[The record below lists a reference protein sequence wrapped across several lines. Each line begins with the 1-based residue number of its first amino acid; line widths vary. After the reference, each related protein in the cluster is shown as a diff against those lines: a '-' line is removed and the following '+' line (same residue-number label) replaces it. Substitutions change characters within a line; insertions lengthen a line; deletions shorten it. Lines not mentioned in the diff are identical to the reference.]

1 MKCPVDYH
9 YTSPFRSCKY
19 SNILHFISL
28 LLIFSRVGL
37 PNYIF
42 IFLINKAANKE
53 HRVETLLSGNSANAC
68 KLFNILKSFQHLF
81 FFFQICTIFSIS
93 IKLVLLKSQEYGRIP
108 AEFSIIRS
116 EKKKK
121 RRTMKFSLTL
131 A

>member
-1 MKCPVDYH
+1 MKFPADYH

-116 EKKKK
+116 EKKK

>member
-1 MKCPVDYH
+1 MKFPADYH

-93 IKLVLLKSQEYGRIP
+93 IKLVLLKSQEYGRILRNFQLL
-108 AEFSIIRS
+108 EV
-116 EKKKK
+116 KKKK
-121 RRTMKFSLTL
+121 KKNNEI
-131 A
+131 